1 MLAAGKFHSMIL
13 RKGLFLILAL
23 VLLSVPV
30 LQTAHALTHFAHAD
44 TISTTPA
51 DSDQGESDTDADIDR
66 FCLDCLA
73 LTAFGAAL
81 PILAFFFVARMMRQP
96 LPHLK
101 RRRIL
106 RNFSSP
112 YLTRAPPLA

>member
-1 MLAAGKFHSMIL
+1 MIL

-23 VLLSVPV
+23 ALLSVPV
-30 LQTAHALTHFAHAD
+30 LQTAHALTHFVHVD
-44 TISTTPA
+44 TVSMPPA
-51 DSDQGESDTDADIDR
+51 DSAQGESDTDVDNDR
-66 FCLDCLA
+66 VCLDCLA
-73 LTAFGAAL
+73 LTAFGVFL

-101 RRRIL
+101 HRSIL

>member
-1 MLAAGKFHSMIL
+1 MIL

-23 VLLSVPV
+23 ALLSVPV

-44 TISTTPA
+44 TVSTVPA
-51 DSDQGESDTDADIDR
+51 DNAQGESDTDTDTDR
-66 FCLDCLA
+66 VCLDCLA
-73 LTAFGAAL
+73 LTACGVIL
-81 PILAFFFVARMMRQP
+81 PLLAFFFVAGMMRQP
-96 LPHLK
+96 VPPLK
-101 RRRIL
+101 RSPPL